1 MWIATRLGKMWIATR
16 LGKIGIAVRL
26 GKNAD
31 CSEARQGCGLQ
42 RG

>member
-1 MWIATRLGKMWIATR
+1 MRLGKMVIAER
-16 LGKIGIAVRL
+16 LGKMVIAERL

-31 CSEARQGCGLQ
+31 CSEARQECRLQ